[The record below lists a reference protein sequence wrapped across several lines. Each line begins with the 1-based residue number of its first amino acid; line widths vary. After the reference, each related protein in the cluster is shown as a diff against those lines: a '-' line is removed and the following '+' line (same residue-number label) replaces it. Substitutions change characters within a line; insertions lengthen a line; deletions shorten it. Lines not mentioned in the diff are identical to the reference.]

1 MKKQETLGN
10 VLLLITALIWGI
22 AFVAQKQGMD
32 YVGPF
37 TFCGVRFL
45 SSALFV
51 LMVVIIRDL
60 VFHKKIILF
69 TEKKENIKTALIGGT
84 LCGIALAIATMLQQY
99 SMTETSAGKTGFI
112 TALYIVL
119 VPIFGLAIKKK
130 VKLIEWI
137 SVGIAVISLILLCF
151 KKEDV
156 ANNIYINKYD
166 LILLLCACCFSVQ
179 ILFIDHFSKKFDCLW
194 LSAIEFL
201 TCAVIGLIAMFLFE
215 KPNIED
221 IKNAI
226 IPILYAGIASGG
238 IAYTLQFVGQKYTKP
253 VIASIIMSFEAV
265 VSLVAAAIIIHER
278 LSIQEL
284 IGCLFMFIAILIPQ
298 INITKNRGLNK

>member
-32 YVGPF
+32 HVGPF

-45 SSALFV
+45 SSAIFV
-51 LMVVIIRDL
+51 LIVVIIRDL
-60 VFHKKIILF
+60 IFHKKIILF
-69 TEKKENIKTALIGGT
+69 TSEKKDIKIAIVGGV
-84 LCGIALAIATMLQQY
+84 LCGIALAVATMLQQY
-99 SMTETSAGKTGFI
+99 SIQETSAGKTGFI

-119 VPIFGLAIKKK
+119 VPVFGLIIKKK
-130 VKLIEWI
+130 VKIVEWI

-151 KKEDV
+151 KKEDI

-166 LILLLCACCFSVQ
+166 LILLLCACCFSIQ
-179 ILFIDHFSKKFDCLW
+179 ILLIDYFSKKFDCLW

-215 KPNIED
+215 EPKIED
-221 IKNAI
+221 IKHAI

-238 IAYTLQFVGQKYTKP
+238 IAYTLQFVGQKYTNP
-253 VIASIIMSFEAV
+253 VIASIIMSLEAV
-265 VSLVAAAIIIHER
+265 ISLIAGAILIQER
-278 LSIQEL
+278 LAVQEL
-284 IGCLFMFIAILIPQ
+284 IGCLLMFVAIMIPQ
-298 INITKNRGLNK
+298 IKTKKETL

>member
-10 VLLLITALIWGI
+10 VLLLITSLIWGV

-45 SSALFV
+45 FSAVFV
-51 LMVVIIRDL
+51 LIVALIRDL
-60 VFHKKIILF
+60 LVHKKILLF
-69 TEKKENIKTALIGGT
+69 TAKKTDIKIAILGGV

-99 SMTETSAGKTGFI
+99 SLQETSAGKTGFI

-119 VPIFGLAIKKK
+119 VPVFGLVIKKK
-130 VKLIEWI
+130 VRIIEWI
-137 SVGIAVISLILLCF
+137 SVGIAVLSLMLLCF
-151 KKEDV
+151 KKEDI

-166 LILLLCACCFSVQ
+166 LILLLCACCFSMQ
-179 ILFIDHFSKKFDCLW
+179 ILLIDHFSKKFDCLW
-194 LSAIEFL
+194 LSAIEFI

-215 KPNIED
+215 KPNIND
-221 IKNAI
+221 INNAI

-238 IAYTLQFVGQKYTKP
+238 IAYTLQFIGQKYTKP
-253 VIASIIMSFEAV
+253 VIASIIMSFESV
-265 VSLVAAAIIIHER
+265 VSLIAAAIIIQER
-278 LSIQEL
+278 LEFQEL
-284 IGCLFMFIAILIPQ
+284 IGCIFMFVAIMIPQ
-298 INITKNRGLNK
+298 LNLKNKKEVLK

>member
-1 MKKQETLGN
+1 MKKQETIGN
-10 VLLLITALIWGI
+10 ILLLFTALIWGI
-22 AFVAQKQGMD
+22 AFVAQKKGMD
-32 YVGPF
+32 FVGPF
-37 TFCGVRFL
+37 TFCGVRFIF
-45 SSALFV
+45 SAIFV

-69 TEKKENIKTALIGGT
+69 SSKKQDIKIAVIGGV

-99 SMTETSAGKTGFI
+99 SMKETSAGKTGFI

-130 VKLIEWI
+130 VKGIEWI
-137 SVGIAVISLILLCF
+137 SVGIAIVSLILLCF
-151 KKEDV
+151 KKEDI

-179 ILFIDHFSKKFDCLW
+179 ILLIDHFSKKYDCLW

-201 TCAVIGLIAMFLFE
+201 TCGIIGTISMFLFE

-221 IKNAI
+221 IINAI

-238 IAYTLQFVGQKYTKP
+238 IAYTLQFIGQKYTKP

-265 VSLVAAAIIIHER
+265 VSLIAAAIIINER
-278 LSIQEL
+278 LSVQEL
-284 IGCLFMFIAILIPQ
+284 IGCLFMFVAIMIPQ
-298 INITKNRGLNK
+298 INIKIKKEV

>member
-10 VLLLITALIWGI
+10 VLLLFTALIWGI

-32 YVGPF
+32 HVGPF

-45 SSALFV
+45 SSAMFV
-51 LMVVIIRDL
+51 LIVVIVRDI

-69 TEKKENIKTALIGGT
+69 TSKKEDIKIAIIGGV

-99 SMTETSAGKTGFI
+99 SIQETSAGKTGFI

-130 VKLIEWI
+130 VKLVEWI
-137 SVGIAVISLILLCF
+137 SVGIAGISLMLLCF
-151 KKEDV
+151 KKEDI

-166 LILLLCACCFSVQ
+166 LILLLCACCFSIQ
-179 ILFIDHFSKKFDCLW
+179 ILLIDHFSKKFDCLW

-201 TCAVIGLIAMFLFE
+201 TCAIIGLIAMFLFE
-215 KPNIED
+215 KPNIEG

-238 IAYTLQFVGQKYTKP
+238 IAYTLQFIGQKYTKP

-265 VSLVAAAIIIHER
+265 VSLIAAAIIIHEK
-278 LSIQEL
+278 LDIQEL
-284 IGCLFMFIAILIPQ
+284 IGCLFMFIAIMIPQ
-298 INITKNRGLNK
+298 INIQKKKFKEI